1 MALLKNMIP
10 DEVKVRLHTMS
21 EASSIPVASVLTL
34 LINDAWARRQATG
47 SWLPAPAA
55 PLATTPARGA
65 AAATTKSAPAPNPET
80 APPARRYW
88 EPLPT
93 NPDGSKKHASTYKS
107 ELAKAQQAEGRYRA
121 WLVQIPDQLRHQ
133 FRYDPASRSLI
144 ANPGLEDWLTRTARH
159 PRTQGGHDYVQS
171 QWLED
176 NGYGHLREM
185 PLPEYIERFRTT
197 DVGVRAWETI
207 VAANGLASIADI
219 PAEGWPTAT
228 WTPIWNVDRTHVLRR
243 EGEAWPAGDPRLE
256 GVRIWDDDEMERV
269 RRGEPVA

>member
-34 LINDAWARRQATG
+34 LINDAWARYQATG
-47 SWLPAPAA
+47 SWLPAP
-55 PLATTPARGA
+55 TPVANAGA
-65 AAATTKSAPAPNPET
+65 NTRTRSSSQPAPNPET
-80 APPARRYW
+80 APPALRSW
-88 EPLPT
+88 EPSPT
-93 NPDGSKKHASTYKS
+93 NPDGSKKHASTYKA
-107 ELAKAQQAEGRYRA
+107 ELAKARQVEGRYRA

-133 FRYDPASRSLI
+133 FRYDPASGSLI
-144 ANPGLEDWLTRTARH
+144 ANPGLEDWLTRPARH
-159 PRTQGGHDYVQS
+159 PRTQGGFDHVQS

-185 PLPEYIERFRTT
+185 PLPEYVERFRTQNT
-197 DVGVRAWETI
+197 AVDAWREI
-207 VAANGLASIADI
+207 AAANGLASIADI
-219 PAEGWPTAT
+219 PAEGWPAAT
-228 WTPIWNVDRTHVLRR
+228 WSPIWNLDRTHVLRR
-243 EGEAWPAGDPRLE
+243 EGEAWLAGDPRLE